1 MEIKKVTVEE
11 SGKKV
16 DILIPQD
23 PDDHS
28 YNEYL
33 EEAEIEKTKDQLKK
47 RPDKPKSKHSKE
59 DITGALKEY
68 QEFVKR
74 QRGEHSKRYF

>member
-1 MEIKKVTVEE
+1 MEVKKVIVEE
-11 SGKKV
+11 SGKKMDV
-16 DILIPQD
+16 FIPQD

-33 EEAEIEKTKDQLKK
+33 EEAEVEKTKDQLKK
-47 RPDKPKSKHSKE
+47 SPDKPTSKYSKE
-59 DITGALKEY
+59 DIAGALKEH

-74 QRGEHSKRYF
+74 QKGEHSKKYF